1 MKIATGFVVLLL
13 PVMAIAQGYPGMSEQ
28 DMQNMMQQMQE
39 MENCMQ
45 SVDQS
50 KMEAWEQRG
59 KKLQAEIDSL
69 CANGKRDAANN
80 KAMAFA
86 MEMSSDPD
94 IQKMKQCGEKMRS
107 VMPPLPYMNL
117 DSTGEKSGSHVCD

>member
-1 MKIATGFVVLLL
+1 MKIPTGFIFLLL
-13 PVMAIAQGYPGMSEQ
+13 PVIAVAQDYQGMSEQ

-39 MENCMQ
+39 MQNCMQ

-59 KKLQAEIDSL
+59 NKLQAEIESL
-69 CANGKRDAANN
+69 CAKGKRDAANK

-86 MEMSSDPD
+86 KEISSDQD

-107 VMPPLPYMNL
+107 MMPPLPYMNL
-117 DSTGEKSGSHVCD
+117 DGTRDKSGSHICD